1 MNASRFT
8 AFAQTLTSPT
18 TRRSVSRG
26 LAGLTFVGML
36 TSRPGGAEVEAR
48 KRKKRKK
55 HKNRRQNS
63 PTPPPPPPEMCVAM
77 IDGAPCGNGGCL
89 VCLNE
94 VCSPNPQNDGMCG
107 ADGTGRC
114 SFGSCNPRPTCT
126 GTEAMCPAGDA
137 SCCSGRCGG
146 GACGLAGP
154 GAQCKRGE
162 DCTTGSCIG
171 YRCR

>member
-1 MNASRFT
+1 MDGQSFD
-8 AFAQTLTSPT
+8 TLA
-18 TRRSVSRG
+18 RSVSEPSSRRG
-26 LAGLTFVGML
+26 LLGGFAALALGLGGAGLHDT
-36 TSRPGGAEVEAR
+36 TTA
-48 KRKKRKK
+48 RKKRK
-55 HKNRRQNS
+55 HKRKNEQKDS
-63 PTPPPPPPEMCVAM
+63 TTLPPSFDRCVAM
-77 IDGAPCGNGGCL
+77 IDGAPCGNYGCL

-94 VCSPNPQNDGMCG
+94 VCSPNPLNDGSCG

-146 GACGLAGP
+146 GACYLAVP
-154 GAQCKRGE
+154 GALCKRGE